1 MGMTRYEATFEV
13 DEKTDSHAVQRI
25 LEQVYDTIREES
37 RSVRQGTEDG
47 TELLQE
53 FESLRD
59 AAEYPTPGKL
69 TITYEQYDDEFDE

>member
-1 MGMTRYEATFEV
+1 MARYEATFEIN
-13 DEKTDSHAVQRI
+13 EKTDSHAVRRI

-37 RSVRQGTEDG
+37 RSVREGTDDG
-47 TELLQE
+47 AELLQE

-59 AAEYPTPGKL
+59 AGKHPTPGKL